1 MEIQERNDTFK
12 SLEAPSEGLY
22 KEKGSKFLAFAYPV
36 TSEEEIKQ
44 HLERSGYGKN
54 ITTRGITA
62 MRTGSGLRAMCGG

>member
-1 MEIQERNDTFK
+1 MDTQERNDTFK

-36 TSEEEIKQ
+36 TNSIW
-44 HLERSGYGKN
+44 SGYGKN
-54 ITTRGITA
+54 TTMRGITA